1 MYTVYTFCDRLLPAL
16 TFTCFCGL
24 LFACAMDDI
33 VFAGVVTLSKDTL
46 KYKYPGSTNLKM
58 LSTNAYNG

>member
-33 VFAGVVTLSKDTL
+33 VFAGVLTLSKDTL
-46 KYKYPGSTNLKM
+46 NINTQAQQ
-58 LSTNAYNG
+58 T